1 MNNQEV
7 WERLGQLKYEDLP
20 DQVVQLANQCIL
32 DWFGC
37 ATAGSREPLA
47 QILREEFGFRQVAAQ
62 QAGSQQQVHQ
72 QAEKQQQDS
81 KHVLGEDVNSQAGLC
96 TVIGADFKLDARTA
110 ALLNGASGHALDYDD
125 TGSSVL
131 CHSTAP
137 VFPAA
142 LAVAEQ
148 LGASG
153 KELITAFVVGVE
165 VLGRVA
171 QLMGSNH
178 YATGWH
184 TTATYGT
191 FGATAAA
198 AKLLQLDG
206 EQYAAAI
213 GLAASHASGVK
224 ANFGTMTK
232 PYHAGAAAE
241 KGINSARLAMRGFT
255 ANPDALSG
263 NQGFIRAA
271 SNATA
276 ETIAAAADKALAE
289 DWMIMGTLFKY
300 HAACHLTHAAIESIV
315 SLKASLDASDLS
327 ALTITVHPGLL
338 DVCGIPEPKTG
349 LEGKFSLRGTAALA
363 LAGVDT
369 ADPRTF
375 VDQVISRD
383 DIQQLIAKVTVE
395 TDKSLANMQSRV
407 TWVDSRQNQHGQGWD
422 AGVPAKDLDEQG
434 EKLTRKF
441 HSLCN
446 LAGVDGSI
454 LGKQLADLPESQ
466 PVNFG

>member
-1 MNNQEV
+1 MNHLEV
-7 WERLGQLKYEDLP
+7 WGRFQAMQHSDLP
-20 DQVVQLANQCIL
+20 REVAQVAGQCIL

-47 QILREEFGFRQVAAQ
+47 QILREEFAERQLDVKAAQ
-62 QAGSQQQVHQ
+62 G
-72 QAEKQQQDS
+72 
-81 KHVLGEDVNSQAGLC
+81 GC

-125 TGSSVL
+125 TGSTVL

-148 LGASG
+148 AGASG

-171 QLMGSNH
+171 QMMGSNH
-178 YATGWH
+178 YGIGWH

-198 AKLLQLDG
+198 AHLLKLD
-206 EQYAAAI
+206 EAQYAAAM

-241 KGINSARLAMRGFT
+241 KGVNCARLALKGFT
-255 ANPDALSG
+255 ANPDAVAG

-271 SNATA
+271 SNVAEKTA
-276 ETIAAAADKALAE
+276 AEKTVAEKTEKTEETKRQASAAD
-289 DWMIMGTLFKY
+289 DWMIKGTLFKY
-300 HAACHLTHAAIESIV
+300 HAACHLTHAAIESV
-315 SLKASLDASDLS
+315 LALKTSLDASDLS

-363 LAGVDT
+363 LEGLDT

-375 VDQVISRD
+375 MDEVICRD
-383 DIQQLIAKVTVE
+383 DIQQRIPHISVE
-395 TDKSLANMQSRV
+395 TDRSLANMQSRV
-407 TWVDSRQNQHGQGWD
+407 TWVDKQQNRHEQHWD
-422 AGVPAKDLDEQG
+422 VGVPATDLAEQG

-441 HSLCN
+441 NSLCD
-446 LAGVDGSI
+446 LAGVDGAH
-454 LGKQLADLPESQ
+454 LAKQLDGLAES
-466 PVNFG
+466 PSVNLG